1 MTTLLICN
9 GEPPSRALIRRMRRR
24 TDRLVAADGG
34 ANVVR
39 ALGLVPDL
47 ILGDL
52 DSLTPAT
59 RQAFVRVA
67 TIHIRSQENTDLEK
81 ALDHFAAEG
90 DSAVIIAGATGKRI
104 DMTLANLS
112 VCWHYSSTMQICF
125 VGEDWYAIPLVGTR
139 AFVAPQGTTVSLI
152 PFGTCTGV
160 TLRGL
165 TYPLVDGALRAG
177 DVAVSNVVRRTRFS
191 VTVKR
196 GNLMV
201 IVLTAFGDH

>member
-9 GEPPSRALIRRMRRR
+9 GEPPSRVLLRRMRRR
-24 TDRLVAADGG
+24 ADRLVVADGG
-34 ANVVR
+34 ANTVR
-39 ALGLVPDL
+39 SLGITPDL

-52 DSLTPAT
+52 DSVTRAT
-59 RQAFVRVA
+59 RRAFARVP
-67 TIHIRSQENTDLEK
+67 TIHIPSQNNTDLEK
-81 ALDHFAAEG
+81 ALDHCAAEG

-112 VCWHYSSTMQICF
+112 VCWHYCSTMQICF
-125 VGEDWYAIPLVGTR
+125 VGEDWYAIPLDGTR
-139 AFVAPQGTTVSLI
+139 AFTAPPGTTVSLI

-165 TYPLVDGALRAG
+165 KYPLIDGALRAG
-177 DVAVSNVVRRTRFS
+177 DVAVSNVVRGTRFS

-196 GNLMV
+196 GNLLV
-201 IVLTAFGDH
+201 IVLTTFGAH